1 MMTDS
6 DYGEADT
13 VKKELTPDSVLS
25 TSEVAAL
32 FQISPITVEMWVRN
46 NILHSSKTTDGLDRY
61 KYSDLQRHA
70 EKHNIS
76 IAGDIKQIT
85 KVLIV
90 DDDSYVADFLK
101 DFLESREVVY
111 EVQRTG
117 ISFMADKLVQKF
129 HPHVLILDLRMPGMN
144 GIELCRTLKAQI
156 DDGLRVIGISG
167 FWSES
172 DKEHFLIAGGE
183 VCLDKPL
190 DIKELIDVLEKN
202 REFGDG
208 YNLHIEL

>member
-1 MMTDS
+1 MENNS
-6 DYGEADT
+6 NENE
-13 VKKELTPDSVLS
+13 KKPLTENSILS

-32 FQISPITVEMWVRN
+32 FQVSPVTVDMWVRN
-46 NILHSSKTTDGLDRY
+46 NALASTKTTDGHDRFNY
-61 KYSDLQRHA
+61 TDIQKYA

-76 IAGDIKQIT
+76 IDGDIKQIT

-90 DDDSYVADFLK
+90 DDDSFVADFLK

-117 ISFMADKLVQKF
+117 ISFMADKLVHKF
-129 HPHVLILDLRMPGMN
+129 HPHVLILDFRMPGMN
-144 GIELCRTLKAQI
+144 GIELCRTFRSQI

-167 FWSES
+167 FWSEN
-172 DKEHFLIAGGE
+172 DREEFMFAGGE

-190 DIKELIDVLEKN
+190 DVKQLIQVLEIN

-208 YNLHIEL
+208 YNLQVEG